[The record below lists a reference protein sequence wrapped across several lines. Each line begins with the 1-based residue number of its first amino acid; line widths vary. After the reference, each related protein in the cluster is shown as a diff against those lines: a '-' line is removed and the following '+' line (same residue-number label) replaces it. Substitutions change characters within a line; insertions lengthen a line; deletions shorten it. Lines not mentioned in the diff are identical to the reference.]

1 MRRPVEGEVH
11 VHYGQ
16 IYVETDPDCF
26 GPGLAE
32 AFAGQRA
39 GLCGAATPGALWLN
53 TGLHTGSVGFTV
65 EVHEQAPPLDPAWED
80 VVEVSFRP
88 VSADSALVEW
98 GGGDSWQLD
107 LEEET
112 DYRVRYCAQGMD
124 QASERDTRMDG
135 EPRLDCY
142 LLQFWPAPPAP
153 DRVLKQ
159 TSQVAAYWHRYARE
173 LPPPPTPAE
182 RAEAERQARLAE
194 ETAEREHRLA
204 FERWEW
210 GGQSPSQALRDVGG
224 NVRGLLEFDPALVHA
239 IDASGPATQRAVA
252 LFAARRACEAAGLT
266 ALDWVAGALTALSEG
281 RPLPPPFDDDAR
293 MWETLATDPRVPDR
307 TVGRAVPP
315 ERPPFRRPASPGTPV
330 PQPLDAA
337 QAAQAVV
344 GPATAVANWQASDSG
359 RCAEVTPRVSG
370 SGPCAEVTPR
380 ASGSGACA
388 VASAQVSDSGPCA
401 EVTPRV
407 SGSGPCAEVTPR
419 ASGSGAYGVASAQ
432 ASDSGPCAE
441 VTPRVPGP
449 GPCAEVT
456 PQGSGSGAYTVA
468 TAQGSGSGPYAVAAA
483 QGSGSGPCAVAS
495 AQGSGS
501 GPYAMAVTFGPPDP
515 SVRMSQPHMALPAV
529 SGAAEPDPLRAALD
543 AVFAAVA
550 AYGENH
556 RALLAEVWSV
566 VRGTARVSGP

>member
-16 IYVETDPDCF
+16 IYVETDPDSF
-26 GPGLAE
+26 GPGLSE
-32 AFAGQRA
+32 AFAGQSA
-39 GLCGAATPGALWLN
+39 GLCGAATPGALWLS
-53 TGLHTGSVGFTV
+53 TGLHTGGVGFTV

-88 VSADSALVEW
+88 VSEDCALVEW
-98 GGGDSWQLD
+98 GGGDSWQLE
-107 LEEET
+107 LEET

-124 QASERDTRMDG
+124 RASERDTRLDG

-142 LLQFWPAPPAP
+142 LLQFWPAPPEP

-159 TSQVAAYWHRYARE
+159 TSRVAAYWHRYARE

-182 RAEAERQARLAE
+182 RAEAERQARLAQ
-194 ETAEREHRLA
+194 ETAERERLLA
-204 FERWEW
+204 FERWQW
-210 GGQSPSQALRDVGG
+210 GGQLPSRSLRDIGG
-224 NVRGLLEFDPALVHA
+224 NVRGLLAFDPALVHA
-239 IDASGPATQRAVA
+239 IDAAGPVIQRAVA

-266 ALDWVAGALTALSEG
+266 ALDWVAGALTALTER

-315 ERPPFRRPASPGTPV
+315 ERPPFRPPASPGTPV

-344 GPATAVANWQASDSG
+344 GPAAAVANRLISG
-359 RCAEVTPRVSG
+359 SGAGAEVTPRSSGSGPETARATG
-370 SGPCAEVTPR
+370 SGPCAEVT
-380 ASGSGACA
+380 S
-388 VASAQVSDSGPCA
+388 QVSDSRA
-401 EVTPRV
+401 WVEVTAPAF
-407 SGSGPCAEVTPR
+407 GSGPCAEVTSRVSDSGAGAEVTGP
-419 ASGSGAYGVASAQ
+419 ASGSGAWVEVTAQ
-432 ASDSGPCAE
+432 A
-441 VTPRVPGP
+441 
-449 GPCAEVT
+449 
-456 PQGSGSGAYTVA
+456 
-468 TAQGSGSGPYAVAAA
+468 SGSGPYAVAAPQA
-483 QGSGSGPCAVAS
+483 SGSGPYESAVSQESGSGPYES
-495 AQGSGS
+495 AVSQESGS

-515 SVRMSQPHMALPAV
+515 SLRMSQPHMALPAV
-529 SGAAEPDPLRAALD
+529 TGAAEPDPLRAALD

-556 RALLAEVWSV
+556 PALLAEVWSV
-566 VRGTARVSGP
+566 VRGTACVSGP